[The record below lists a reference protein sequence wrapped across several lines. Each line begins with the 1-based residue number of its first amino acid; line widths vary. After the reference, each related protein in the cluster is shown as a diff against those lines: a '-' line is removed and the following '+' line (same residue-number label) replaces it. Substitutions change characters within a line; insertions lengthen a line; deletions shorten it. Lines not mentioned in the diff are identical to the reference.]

1 MAMVVTEILETQ
13 FSSGGTLFS
22 PDRDTYY
29 AAQGIIAAA
38 LNSCRRIPGQ
48 YPKYKC

>member
-1 MAMVVTEILETQ
+1 MVVTEILESE
-13 FSSGGTLFS
+13 FSSGGTLFG
-22 PDRDTYY
+22 PHRDTYY

-38 LNSCRRIPGQ
+38 LNSCRRTPEL